1 MFWTVLVNVN
11 VGSSLRERKVCEC
24 VTVRRPGRVGD
35 CRNAKLSLFV
45 FVLVWVYFEH
55 ERFES
60 GFRDLKFVCQS
71 FTTRDLFHQQNRK
84 GKIVM
89 IKASR
94 YMELVLGSFLA
105 PEIDL
110 IFGDGGGTSVVRGPY
125 CQLGVGLCDVD
136 AFRAAE
142 EGAWVGLKPGL
153 QGGTRFNLLSVQ
165 FWTPVQRTR
174 VSKRGQKVDPLEIK
188 SGPLEDPVLAPSL
201 WQICWN
207 VCFKLKLISPAQ
219 LRLESW
225 TGEAKVLSAC
235 FLLRFEDKKRAP
247 SCLAPISMALR
258 PSRPAR
264 SLPRGVFCSNL
275 HGLATLEFET
285 CVESKLFV
293 LLQFSIP
300 VRPRGLPWGRPFAPA
315 AA

>member
-1 MFWTVLVNVN
+1 MLVNVN

-125 CQLGVGLCDVD
+125 YQLGVGLCDVD

-142 EGAWVGLKPGL
+142 EGA
-153 QGGTRFNLLSVQ
+153 
-165 FWTPVQRTR
+165 
-174 VSKRGQKVDPLEIK
+174 
-188 SGPLEDPVLAPSL
+188 
-201 WQICWN
+201 
-207 VCFKLKLISPAQ
+207 
-219 LRLESW
+219 
-225 TGEAKVLSAC
+225 
-235 FLLRFEDKKRAP
+235 
-247 SCLAPISMALR
+247 
-258 PSRPAR
+258 
-264 SLPRGVFCSNL
+264 
-275 HGLATLEFET
+275 
-285 CVESKLFV
+285 
-293 LLQFSIP
+293 
-300 VRPRGLPWGRPFAPA
+300 
-315 AA
+315 